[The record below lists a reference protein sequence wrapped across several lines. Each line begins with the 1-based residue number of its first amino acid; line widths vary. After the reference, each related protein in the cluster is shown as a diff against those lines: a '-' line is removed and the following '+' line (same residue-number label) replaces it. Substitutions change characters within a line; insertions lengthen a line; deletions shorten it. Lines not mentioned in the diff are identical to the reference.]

1 MSRSASLAY
10 RDGETFLLVGYVGSS
25 VSIRGYATRGVELL
39 LVVVLVSL
47 LAGAALGQPIL
58 LSFVETGSME
68 PTMEPGDGFIA
79 VPAPVAGDI
88 EQGDVVVFEAQNLN
102 GGGLT
107 THRVVGETEAGYIT
121 RGDANPFTDQDGQEP
136 PVTDGQIVAVALQVN
151 GEVVVIPELG
161 TGAEA
166 IRGAIE
172 TAQFRLA
179 QAFGTRAFLGTQG
192 LALLISG
199 IGLVVLLFGFLFDDD
214 RRERVVERSRNREGV
229 YDPRRMVIVMA
240 VFIALVSGGTMA
252 AMSDTQEYGMV
263 SASFDSENPTTVPM
277 GEESDLTYPALNGG
291 QLPVYAFYAPA
302 SSNVDVEPRSMR
314 MARGEQTNVTIT
326 LQAPPETGYY
336 PQYVTEHRYFA
347 VLPYGVVAWLYGIH
361 PWLPTVVTSAVM
373 GGVFLAV
380 GLLVVG
386 ASPIRTRERSRGSWL

>member
-1 MSRSASLAY
+1 MVLISL
-10 RDGETFLLVGYVGSS
+10 
-25 VSIRGYATRGVELL
+25 I
-39 LVVVLVSL
+39 
-47 LAGAALGQPIL
+47 AGAALGQPIL

-79 VPAPVAGDI
+79 VPSPVAGEID
-88 EQGDVVVFEAQNLN
+88 EGDVIVFEAQNLH

-107 THRVVGETEAGYIT
+107 THRVVGETESGYIT

-151 GEVVVIPELG
+151 GDVVVIPELG
-161 TGAEA
+161 TVAETM
-166 IRGAIE
+166 RGVVE
-172 TAQFRLA
+172 GLQFRLA
-179 QAFGTRAFLGTQG
+179 QVFGTRAFLGTQG
-192 LALLISG
+192 LALLLSG
-199 IGLVVLLFGFLFDDD
+199 IGLAVLLFGALFDDE
-214 RRERVVERSRNREGV
+214 RRKRAVKRSRNREGV
-229 YDPRRMVIVMA
+229 YNPRRLVLAMA
-240 VFIALVSGGTMA
+240 IFIALVSGGTMA

-263 SASFDSENPTTVPM
+263 SASFDSENPTTVPT

-291 QLPVYAFYAPA
+291 QLPVYAFYSPA

-314 MARGEQTNVTIT
+314 MNRGEQENVTVT
-326 LQAPPETGYY
+326 LQAPPDTGYY

-347 VLPYGVVAWLYGIH
+347 VLPFGLVAWLYGVH
-361 PWLPTVVTSAVM
+361 PWLPTIATSGVM
-373 GGVFLAV
+373 GGAFLVV

>member
-1 MSRSASLAY
+1 VSL
-10 RDGETFLLVGYVGSS
+10 R
-25 VSIRGYATRGVELL
+25 RYATWGVEVLL
-39 LVVVLVSL
+39 IVVLMSL
-47 LAGAALGQPIL
+47 ITGAALGQPIL

-79 VPAPVAGDI
+79 IPSPVAGEID
-88 EQGDVVVFEAQNLN
+88 EGDVIVFEAQNLN

-107 THRVVGETEAGYIT
+107 THRVVGETESGYIT
-121 RGDANPFTDQDGQEP
+121 RGDANPFTDQDGDEP

-161 TGAEA
+161 TVAESM
-166 IRGAIE
+166 RGVVE
-172 TAQFRLA
+172 GVQLRLA

-192 LALLISG
+192 LALLLSG
-199 IGLVVLLFGFLFDDD
+199 IGLAVLVFGALFDDE
-214 RRERVVERSRNREGV
+214 RRKRAIKRSRNREGV
-229 YDPRRMVIVMA
+229 YDPRRLVIAMA
-240 VFIALVSGGTMA
+240 VFMALVSGGTMM

-263 SASFDSENPTTVPM
+263 SASFDSENPTTVPT
-277 GEESDLTYPALNGG
+277 GEESNLTYPALNGG

-302 SSNVDVEPRSMR
+302 SSNVDVEPRSIR
-314 MARGEQTNVTIT
+314 MDRGEQQNVTIT

-347 VLPYGVVAWLYGIH
+347 VLPFGLVAWLYGVH
-361 PWLPTVVTSAVM
+361 PWLPTIATSGVM
-373 GGVFLAV
+373 GGAFLVV